1 MKTSAFIRRTP
12 AALAIAAIGLG
23 VANPALAFKF
33 DLDNGIS
40 GSLDSTMSFGVQRR
54 MQSPDRSI
62 IGNDSG
68 GGVPTSGQL
77 GERVNG
83 AGNGGTSN
91 PDFNYTNIDDG
102 NLNYKKGDIVSAVLK
117 GTHELAIGERGN
129 WAALGR
135 VTWSSDFA
143 AIHTDRTPLADDSK
157 KALRQDITLLD
168 LWVSKDFNW
177 AGNSAKLK
185 FGNQVINW
193 GEDIFI
199 FGGINSIHAFDI
211 RKAHIPGTQV
221 KEILLPAP
229 MISLNTAIAPGLSM
243 EGYYQFA
250 WNSFK
255 LDPAGSYWS
264 SADFLG
270 KGGKR
275 GAFFPSSVLGLSTGT
290 IGDYDPTRGRTLD
303 ALSMDNGGPGVI
315 PTERQKPSKSGQ
327 YGVNMRYKPA
337 GGDTEYGAYYIRY
350 HDKLPFVGFKV
361 NGAANVLGLTAVEQY
376 GQDLDLFGLSMNTKL
391 GDWAFGAEIS
401 YRPKDSVA
409 VDPTVP
415 MASGSKSKQ
424 EFNLAALSNNY
435 TTNAMANGYVGE
447 KKFQAHTTAFTWL
460 PNQLTRALGAADGAF
475 LFEVAAT
482 HYPDLDLSGAV
493 PYLLN
498 NYTLPNKTSWGY
510 VAEISLTYANVF
522 GSGWTATPIIDF
534 YHDVNGTSPN
544 TIPFIEGRKAVAMG
558 VTFDYHNQWKVGL
571 GYSTF
576 FGGGNLNV
584 LRDRDVMTATMSY
597 AF

>member
-1 MKTSAFIRRTP
+1 MQITTSIRRTP
-12 AALAIAAIGLG
+12 AALAIAALGLG
-23 VANPALAFKF
+23 LASPAQAFKF
-33 DLDNGIS
+33 DLANGVS
-40 GSLDSTMSFGVQRR
+40 GSLDSTLSFGIQRR
-54 MQSPDRSI
+54 MQSTDRSI
-62 IGNDSG
+62 IGNNSG
-68 GGVPTSGQL
+68 GSSPISGEMGQ
-77 GERVNG
+77 RVNG
-83 AGNGGTSN
+83 NAGSSIG
-91 PDFNYTNIDDG
+91 DFNYTNIDDG

-117 GTHELAIGERGN
+117 GTHELSFGERGN

-143 AIHTDRTPLADDSK
+143 AIHTDRTPLDDDAK
-157 KALRQDITLLD
+157 KALRQDISLLD

-185 FGNQVINW
+185 VGNQVINW

-199 FGGINSIHAFDI
+199 MGGINSIHAFDV

-221 KEILLPAP
+221 KEILIPAP
-229 MISLNTAIAPGLSM
+229 MISLNTAILPGVSM

-264 SADFLG
+264 TADFLG
-270 KGGKR
+270 KGGRR
-275 GAFFPSSVLGLSTGT
+275 GAFYPSSLGVGGT
-290 IGDYDPTRGRTLD
+290 GDYDPTTGRTLD
-303 ALSMDNGGPGVI
+303 SISQANGGAGIV
-315 PTERQKPSKSGQ
+315 PTEREKPSSGGQ

-337 GGDTEYGAYYIRY
+337 GGDTEYAAYYIRY

-361 NGAANVLGLTAVEQY
+361 NGAANVLQLTAVEQY
-376 GQDLDLFGLSMNTKL
+376 GQDLDLFGLSMNTKV

-409 VDPTVP
+409 IDPTVP
-415 MASGSKSKQ
+415 TPTGSKSKQ
-424 EFNLAALSNNY
+424 EYNLAVLSNNF
-435 TTNAMANGYVGE
+435 TTNASAKGYVGE

-460 PNQLTRALGAADGAF
+460 PNEITRFLGAADGAF
-475 LFEVAAT
+475 MFEVAVT

-498 NYTLPNKTSWGY
+498 NYAMPNKTSWGY
-510 VAEISLTYANVF
+510 VAEVSLTYANVF
-522 GSGWTATPIIDF
+522 GSGWTATPIVDF
-534 YHDVNGTSPN
+534 YHDVKGTSPN
-544 TIPFIEGRKAVAMG
+544 TIPFVEGRKAVALG
-558 VTFDYHNQWKVGL
+558 VTFDYHNQWKVGV

-584 LRDRDVMTATMSY
+584 LRDRDVATATVSY

>member
-1 MKTSAFIRRTP
+1 MHSTAIMRRTP
-12 AALAIAAIGLG
+12 VALALAAIGLG
-23 VANPALAFKF
+23 LANPAFAFKF
-33 DLDNGIS
+33 DLDNGMS
-40 GSLDSTMSFGVQRR
+40 GTFDSTISMGIQRR
-54 MQSPDRSI
+54 MQSPDKTI
-62 IGNDSG
+62 IGRDSG
-68 GGVPTSGQL
+68 GSAPISGEL
-77 GERVNG
+77 GQRVNG
-83 AGNGGTSN
+83 NAASSIG
-91 PDFNYTNIDDG
+91 DFNYTNIDDG

-117 GTHELAIGERGN
+117 GTHELSLGERGN

-143 AIHTDRTPLADDSK
+143 AIHTDRTALDDDAK
-157 KALRQDITLLD
+157 KALRQDVSLLD

-177 AGNSAKLK
+177 AGNSAKMK
-185 FGNQVINW
+185 VGNQVINW

-199 FGGINSIHAFDI
+199 MGGINSIHAFDV

-221 KEILLPAP
+221 KEILIPAP
-229 MISLNTAIAPGLSM
+229 MISLNTAVLPGISM

-270 KGGKR
+270 KGGRR
-275 GAFFPSSVLGLSTGT
+275 GAFIPTSLGVGGT
-290 IGDYDPTRGRTLD
+290 GDYDPTRGRTLD
-303 ALSMDNGGPGVI
+303 SISQINGGAGVI
-315 PTERQKPSKSGQ
+315 PTERQKPNGGQ
-327 YGVNMRYKPA
+327 YGLNMRYKPA
-337 GGDTEYGAYYIRY
+337 GGDTEYAAYYIRY

-376 GQDLDLFGLSMNTKL
+376 GQNLDLFGLSMNTKV
-391 GDWAFGAEIS
+391 GDWAFGAEVS

-409 VDPTVP
+409 IDPTVP
-415 MASGSKSKQ
+415 TQNGSKSKQ
-424 EFNLAALSNNY
+424 QYNLAALSNNY
-435 TTNAMANGYVGE
+435 TSNAMVNGYVSE

-460 PNQLTRALGAADGAF
+460 PNQITRALGAADGAF

-482 HYPDLDLSGAV
+482 HYPGLDLSGAV

-498 NYTLPNKTSWGY
+498 NYAMPDKTSWGY
-510 VAEISLTYANVF
+510 VAEVSLTYANVF
-522 GSGWTATPIIDF
+522 NSGWTATPIVDF
-534 YHDVNGTSPN
+534 YHDVKGTSPN
-544 TIPFIEGRKAVAMG
+544 TMPFVEGRKALAMG
-558 VTFDYHNQWKVGL
+558 VTFDYHNQWKVGV
-571 GYSTF
+571 GYSNF

-584 LRDRDVMTATMSY
+584 VRDRDVATATVSY